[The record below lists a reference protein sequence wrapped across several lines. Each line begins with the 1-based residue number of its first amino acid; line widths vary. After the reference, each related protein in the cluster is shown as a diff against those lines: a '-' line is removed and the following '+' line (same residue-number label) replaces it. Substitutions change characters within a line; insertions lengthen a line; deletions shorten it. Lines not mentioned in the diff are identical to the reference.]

1 MGNIQIEKLFCF
13 LLSNLPLPS
22 PIILENGYSKH
33 LQNSMET
40 TRLVLVL
47 VAGHRPS
54 YLHKLNCAACCPSN
68 FEVVT
73 YWDVFH

>member
-1 MGNIQIEKLFCF
+1 MGNIEIEKLFCF
-13 LLSNLPLPS
+13 LLSNLLAS
-22 PIILENGYSKH
+22 PIILENGYSKN

>member
-22 PIILENGYSKH
+22 PIILKTGYSKS

-40 TRLVLVL
+40 TRFVLL
-47 VAGHRPS
+47 AGHRPS

-68 FEVVT
+68 FEVVI
-73 YWDVFH
+73 YWDVFD